1 MDNIIDLIAT
11 NAKPSEVSDA
21 VKGVLYAKAAERID
35 AARPLVASSL
45 FGDELEVE
53 EPEEEIEQE
62 PQEDQE

>member
-35 AARPLVASSL
+35 AARPLVAASM
-45 FGDELEVE
+45 FGGDDT
-53 EPEEEIEQE
+53 QE
-62 PQEDQE
+62 TPEDQE

>member
-11 NAKPSEVSDA
+11 GAKPSEVSDA
-21 VKGVLYAKAAERID
+21 IKGVLYAKAAERID

-45 FGDELEVE
+45 FGSE
-53 EPEEEIEQE
+53 EQTEE